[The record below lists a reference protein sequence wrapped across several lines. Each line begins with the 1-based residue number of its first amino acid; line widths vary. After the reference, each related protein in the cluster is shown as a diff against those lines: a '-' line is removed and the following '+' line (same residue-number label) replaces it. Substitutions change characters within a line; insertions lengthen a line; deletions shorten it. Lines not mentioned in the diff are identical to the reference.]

1 MVSEIRPEDATDLC
15 EVGMMKTISIWGAT
29 GVIGTKALKI
39 AIQSGYKVVAIVGN
53 TNHKL
58 LIEQAKTAHP
68 EYVGVAEKTAYK
80 QVRDAVSSNGIKVL
94 SESGFN
100 EIATLDVD
108 CCVMAISGHASLM
121 PTFKCLGHAKRL
133 AIATKEAIISG
144 GKLLQ
149 DLAKQKGT
157 EIIPIDSE
165 HNSIF
170 QCLQGENT
178 RNVNELIITASGGA
192 FANLEE
198 AELKNVTV
206 KDALKHP
213 NWNMG
218 IKNTVDSATL
228 INKAL
233 EIIEASYLFDMD
245 VSKIKAVIHP
255 NSIIHAMVKFSDN
268 SYKTLMS
275 YPDMNLPI
283 AYAINYPN
291 RVECELPA
299 LNFEQ
304 IGALHFKKPK
314 EWQKRNIDLA
324 YYAVTADKPIAFNI
338 ANEIAVTKFIHGE
351 IKFDQI
357 YDFIYDVLARS
368 PEENVK
374 SYEDICAAVEA
385 IRAKNG

>member
-1 MVSEIRPEDATDLC
+1 MVFETRSENAANFS
-15 EVGMMKTISIWGAT
+15 EVGMMTTISIWGST
-29 GVIGTKALKI
+29 GIIGAKAMKI
-39 AIQSGYKVVAIVGN
+39 AIQSGYRVVAIVGN

-68 EYVGVAEKTAYK
+68 GYVGVAENTAYTIA
-80 QVRDAVSSNGIKVL
+80 RDNLHSNDIKVL
-94 SESGFN
+94 PESGFN
-100 EIATLDVD
+100 EIAQLDVD
-108 CCVMAISGHASLM
+108 CCVMAISGNASLV

-149 DLAKQKGT
+149 DLAKQQGT

-170 QCLQGENT
+170 QCLQGENI
-178 RNVNELIITASGGA
+178 NAVQELILTASGGA
-192 FANLEE
+192 FVNLEE
-198 AELKNVTV
+198 NELAHVTV
-206 KDALKHP
+206 QDALKHP

-218 IKNTVDSATL
+218 VKNTIDSATL

-283 AYAINYPN
+283 SHAINYPH
-291 RVECELPA
+291 RIECELPA

-304 IGALHFKKPK
+304 IGTLQFKKPK
-314 EWQKRNIDLA
+314 EWQKRNIKLA
-324 YYAVTADKPIAFNI
+324 YYAVAENKSIAFNI
-338 ANEIAVTKFIHGE
+338 ANEIAVNKFVHRE
-351 IKFDQI
+351 LKFAQI
-357 YDFIYDVLARS
+357 YDFICDVLACS
-368 PEENVK
+368 PAENVN
-374 SYEDICAAVEA
+374 SYGDICAAVEA
-385 IRAKNG
+385 IHTQNG